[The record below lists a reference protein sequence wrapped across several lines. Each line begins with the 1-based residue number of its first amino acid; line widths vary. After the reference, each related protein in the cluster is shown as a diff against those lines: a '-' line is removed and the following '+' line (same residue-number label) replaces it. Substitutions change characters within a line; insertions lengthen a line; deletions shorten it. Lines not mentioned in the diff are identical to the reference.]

1 MKILHLISSGGM
13 YGAEAVILNL
23 SHTLNESSHDSV
35 VAVFANSTNL
45 NMEFYERA
53 SGEGIETRL
62 IPCSGQMDRSA
73 ITRLRE
79 LVANTGADIV
89 HAHGFKADIYAWLA
103 LRSKAIPLVST
114 CHTWY
119 DHDAKVTLY
128 GKLDRFVLRR
138 YAAVVSVS
146 NSVTERLLRAGVRLD
161 KVHMIGN
168 GIDMRPFEG
177 AKLLRRARSSNE
189 CAPTVG
195 VVARLSPEKGIDIF
209 LHAAQRVLREIPTA
223 KFIVVGDGPER
234 ARLESLMEELGL
246 RDSLSLAGRRD
257 DMPSVYA
264 SFDLLVSSSRHEGL
278 PMAILEGM
286 ASGLPCVATAVGDVP
301 KIIQDGECGFLVSAG
316 DIESLSARVIELLQ
330 HTSLRR
336 QLGDAAQKRVEE
348 EFSARRMATRY
359 LNVYRHVLAD
369 RNGKLSHGVN
379 KSAFEGKAE

>member
-23 SHTLNESSHDSV
+23 SHTLNESSHQSV
-35 VAVFANSTNL
+35 VGVFANSTNL
-45 NMEFYERA
+45 NMEFYDRA
-53 SGEGIETRL
+53 SGEGIETQL
-62 IPCSGQMDRSA
+62 IPCAGQIDRSA
-73 ITRLRE
+73 IATLRE
-79 LVANTGADIV
+79 MAVSMGADIV
-89 HAHGFKADIYAWLA
+89 HAHGFKADVYAWLA
-103 LRSKAIPLVST
+103 LRSKGIPLVST

-146 NSVTERLLRAGVRLD
+146 NAVTEKLLRAGVRLE

-177 AKLLRRARSSNE
+177 GNLLLRERSRNE
-189 CAPTVG
+189 GVPTVG
-195 VVARLSPEKGIDIF
+195 VVARLSHEKGIDLF
-209 LHAAQRVLREIPTA
+209 LRVAERVRKEIPAA
-223 KFIVVGDGPER
+223 KFMVVGDGPER
-234 ARLESLMEELGL
+234 ERLKSLMEELGL
-246 RDSLSLAGRRD
+246 RDHVSLAGRRE

-264 SFDLLVSSSRHEGL
+264 SFDLLVSASRHEGL

-301 KIIQDGECGFLVSAG
+301 KIIQDGECGFLVASG
-316 DIESLSARVIELLQ
+316 DIESLSARVIALLRDPA
-330 HTSLRR
+330 LRR
-336 QLGDAAQKRVEE
+336 QLGEAAQRRVEE
-348 EFSARRMATRY
+348 EFSAQRMATNY

-369 RNGKLSHGVN
+369 RNGKVSRGVN
-379 KSAFEGKAE
+379 KSAFEGQAE